1 MTPQPRLRQLRN
13 AGDRHN
19 RWSAAGGA
27 DKNSNIGIW
36 GWVRWLI
43 EIIGVDDDKLDRL
56 KDRVSSYSDSVPTD
70 AKKIGIL
77 EVNLHEVNLKNLIFI
92 KI

>member
-13 AGDRHN
+13 AGDLHS

-43 EIIGVDDDKLDRL
+43 EIIGVDDDKFARL